1 MAEGRENLYTQKDI
15 DTILGSV
22 TGKKLEL
29 YQKIQRNWTAFNK
42 RMLDFSEAAG
52 LINPEERQLWESD
65 DYVPFHRISELPTDN
80 PKNKSGNTKGL
91 AGKKSGIT
99 QLKGGV
105 EQISIMESIV
115 RNTTSMIDASMK
127 NIAMQ
132 RTIEMAEKTGVVE
145 EVSDA
150 TISDEEAIKRLDDYG
165 IQYTE
170 KNLGAY
176 KSLLAKNDARNGTV
190 SVSVNGKPKR
200 YLVNDPVLLR
210 AMNGLGPTGIE
221 GVMKIFRMPKMLLT
235 ELIVADPSFS
245 LRNFTRD
252 TLSTWVT
259 VNGIKRNPISDAV
272 KNVRNAYNETD
283 TLKSMRIQGVGGG
296 SFYDVTPEGVRSHLE
311 KVSGDASIGT
321 SVAEFW
327 QSYKK
332 VLGTTELANR
342 MAVYDAVIKAGG
354 SKAEAAYQADDVL
367 NFTRHG
373 EWKAINFLI
382 QSVPFMNSRIQGLDR
397 LARGA
402 KEGTTKAHQFNQ
414 QFMMKGAVYTAATLA
429 LLAANWDN
437 EDYWDLEEWER
448 DTYYHFYTPG
458 GGHFRMPKPFEVG
471 AIFSTVPERL
481 FEQFRE
487 DANMK
492 LLGKRMLSMFANT
505 FAFDPVPQIF
515 KPAYEVAKNESSFT
529 KRQIL
534 SQGMKYASPEAQ
546 YTPYT
551 SKTFI
556 ELADAMPDSAPEW
569 MRSPAR
575 LEHLYR
581 GYLGTLGG
589 YVLLGS
595 DFIAR
600 QATGAPPRPEARIR
614 DIPVLNSFIRD
625 GVQSNKQLGKIYDL
639 SNDINEIY
647 TAMNKYRKEGAS
659 EKAISLLTN
668 NKEKLRLR
676 IALNKTTTQMGNIGA
691 QIRKV
696 YDSDNLNAA
705 EKRKMIDDLTT
716 RRNAIAKNA
725 ERRFRDFF

>member
-1 MAEGRENLYTQKDI
+1 
-15 DTILGSV
+15 
-22 TGKKLEL
+22 
-29 YQKIQRNWTAFNK
+29 
-42 RMLDFSEAAG
+42 
-52 LINPEERQLWESD
+52 
-65 DYVPFHRISELPTDN
+65 
-80 PKNKSGNTKGL
+80 
-91 AGKKSGIT
+91 
-99 QLKGGV
+99 
-105 EQISIMESIV
+105 
-115 RNTTSMIDASMK
+115 
-127 NIAMQ
+127 
-132 RTIEMAEKTGVVE
+132 
-145 EVSDA
+145 
-150 TISDEEAIKRLDDYG
+150 
-165 IQYTE
+165 
-170 KNLGAY
+170 
-176 KSLLAKNDARNGTV
+176 
-190 SVSVNGKPKR
+190 
-200 YLVNDPVLLR
+200 
-210 AMNGLGPTGIE
+210 MNGLGPTGIE

-659 EKAISLLTN
+659 QKAISLLTN

-691 QIRKV
+691 QIRKA
-696 YDSDNLNAA
+696 YDSKTLNPA

-725 ERRFRDFF
+725 EKRFRDFF